1 MPKSEVFC
9 MDCLEAMRKMP
20 DNFFDVA
27 CVDPPYGDAC
37 SQYVNVERERERER
51 ERKVEPVRPALRQVQ
66 GNSGSASTAGA
77 GTARTRGTST
87 SGTARCYVNRG
98 GGTVRTNTTPVSRT
112 GGTWAEKYG
121 KKSLRGTWPQEKN
134 TSMNFFASHAIK

>member
-51 ERKVEPVRPALRQVQ
+51 GKWNRFGQRFDRYKETAAPLPRREQERQGPVEQVPP
-66 GNSGSASTAGA
+66 GRHGVMS
-77 GTARTRGTST
+77 
-87 SGTARCYVNRG
+87 
-98 GGTVRTNTTPVSRT
+98 T
-112 GGTWAEKYG
+112 GGVA
-121 KKSLRGTWPQEKN
+121 R
-134 TSMNFFASHAIK
+134 